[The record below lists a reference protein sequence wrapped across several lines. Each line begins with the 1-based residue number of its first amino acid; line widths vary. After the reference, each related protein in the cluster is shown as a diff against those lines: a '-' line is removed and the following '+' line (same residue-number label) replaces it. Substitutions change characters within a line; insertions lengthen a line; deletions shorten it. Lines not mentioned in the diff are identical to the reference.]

1 MAKYAA
7 DTFKKLLVQFDLNSS
22 GYRNRLY
29 NLGAHAFHIGV
40 GFLKLPEEY
49 QQFKCDGFWD
59 GFHKKPNENN
69 VMRSVLYFI
78 TGTTSEED
86 HTLAIKLAKVLE
98 QFLREGVDHKD
109 VAGLIKERGGVAK
122 IYRSLCPAAAKGEV
136 ERDDLD
142 LLKAAPPKRPADTPD
157 AITDEPLDAP
167 EGAPQWP
174 LSGSHA
180 NGAPSALVVADDESA
195 AERGSYGPVVT
206 HRVACNR
213 NDVAADEV
221 NCAETQ
227 KLGPKKRFD
236 LKIDL
241 GVRMPWDLANV
252 LEGKWALLL
261 VEVGPA
267 SDRGFKPVAS
277 YEVRTFHGAER
288 PWLVH
293 DPIFY
298 PHDTDGN
305 TDAAEP
311 IESDD
316 HTAGG
321 AGVDEHS

>member
-1 MAKYAA
+1 
-7 DTFKKLLVQFDLNSS
+7 
-22 GYRNRLY
+22 
-29 NLGAHAFHIGV
+29 
-40 GFLKLPEEY
+40 
-49 QQFKCDGFWD
+49 
-59 GFHKKPNENN
+59 
-69 VMRSVLYFI
+69 MRSVLYFI
-78 TGTTSEED
+78 TGTTSEAD
-86 HTLAIKLAKVLE
+86 HTPAIKLTKVLE
-98 QFLREGVDHKD
+98 QFRREGVDHKD
-109 VAGLIKERGGVAK
+109 VARLIKERGGVMK
-122 IYRSLCPAAAKGEV
+122 IYYSLCPAGAKGQV

-142 LLKAAPPKRPADTPD
+142 LLKAAPPKRPGETPD
-157 AITDEPLDAP
+157 AITEEPLDAP

-174 LSGSHA
+174 LSGSHV
-180 NGAPSALVVADDESA
+180 NCAPSALVVADEEAA

-206 HRVACNR
+206 HQVACNR
-213 NDVAADEV
+213 NDVAADDV

-236 LKIDL
+236 MKTDL
-241 GVRMPWDLANV
+241 AVRMPWDLANV

-267 SDRGFKPVAS
+267 GDRGFKPVAS

-321 AGVDEHS
+321 AGCASVSRKSTELLGVRFTRAHQPELHFAHMPTCPHDEIEWSRMRGATKNYAMTPAG